1 MFKKILF
8 ALGLAICLGWMC
20 RTSMA
25 QEVVHALTGT
35 VSSIDPVGKTIT
47 LFLDGGSEG
56 VFKDMTHAKTP
67 LSVDKKLL
75 VDATMVD
82 AFKQK
87 GAYVIVFYFGGIDSR
102 TAVALRSLG
111 TGPFSA
117 SDGTVTRFEGREHA
131 ISVEDKSGTVQTFKI
146 NADTVAEGYA
156 GAVDGLKF
164 QAQKDDHVHVV
175 GTSQNGSLIALFVS
189 EK

>member
-1 MFKKILF
+1 MFKKVLF
-8 ALGLAICLGWMC
+8 ALGVAICLGWMC
-20 RTSMA
+20 RTATA

-35 VSSIDPVGKTIT
+35 VSSIDPVSKTIT

-56 VFKDMTHAKTP
+56 VFKDMESKTP
-67 LSVDKKLL
+67 LSVDKKVLA
-75 VDATMVD
+75 DATAVD

-87 GAYVIVFYFGGIDSR
+87 GAYVIVLYFGGMDLR

-117 SDGTVTRFEGREHA
+117 IDGTVSRFESHEHA
-131 ISVEDKSGTVQTFKI
+131 ISVADKSGTVQTFKI